1 MIVFIAAIDSVKFSS
16 KSELSSRFLGCLKF
30 SGSNFSETLNGRL
43 PLEDGSDR
51 CETLPKRVSDD
62 SRHLIFRRRNN
73 FFDEIFGPKMKHQI
87 KNRSFWRSHEFLSVN
102 SRFST
107 KNDPISPEDQVS
119 PFLGEGVQR
128 RFSIFLLTFGPKLT
142 YTFR

>member
-1 MIVFIAAIDSVKFSS
+1 MYPWITIRLRRPPDNFRHLLCSFVRVLVF
-16 KSELSSRFLGCLKF
+16 RFFDRPFTPRGCF
-30 SGSNFSETLNGRL
+30 RSARNFAKTRF
-43 PLEDGSDR
+43 R
-51 CETLPKRVSDD
+51 H
-62 SRHLIFRRRNN
+62 SRHLIFQRPKNL
-73 FFDEIFGPKMKHQI
+73 FDEIFGPKMKRQI
-87 KNRSFWRSHEFLSVN
+87 KNHSFCRSHEFLSVS

-128 RFSIFLLTFGPKLT
+128 RFSIFLSTFGPKLT